1 MSEEA
6 VTFLNHFLID
16 SPILKTFLKENDKT
30 PVFDGSI
37 LLYQGN
43 KKSNSNIMG
52 TIPVQIKGE
61 EKTNKSKPSHSISI
75 LELDIYKKEGG
86 VFFIK
91 VIYED
96 KFKYEIYARNLLPL
110 DILKIKGDLKKD
122 VKTVTVQLDLINSL
136 QHFELL
142 CDNYLKHKKY
152 QMDSN
157 HFLHDL
163 PKDMTGSERILVQ
176 STLTRGENPISAFFS
191 KNCYVYLE
199 EKQGNRIPVLIQFSE
214 VVHETDIQVSVNGK
228 KFFKI
233 IQWGMNSK
241 KEKFLALNSIL
252 NLFQKET
259 KLEFQLSK
267 DLFAD
272 FTEILEAF
280 LFLKSIR
287 ENEELSINY
296 QTFPVNAS
304 RPNET
309 IDSDIQ
315 ILQEIK
321 KILDYFRLGKVRTS
335 LTTIDND
342 YEKIEILN
350 KYIFNDNGDVIES
363 APDYFIQ
370 EYSFLGQK
378 VIIFAYRIHN
388 GNYKISNF
396 FNEFPESLDL
406 FKIKTET
413 EEVPCSRYLALNDNL
428 LKYISQDFYE
438 VGKDLKDKYVSKLY
452 NQYQHF
458 ALRCILIYD
467 KIQDPCFLALAFKI
481 LRVKVN
487 SEFSEE
493 EKAIKLVNLF
503 QIKKRLRKLKHSEY
517 ILIQHIKQNNQ
528 NSLLICCCLLLLES
542 FREFDLEF
550 SKLSGN
556 DKESFKKWPIYSL
569 RNQVTIQ

>member
-43 KKSNSNIMG
+43 KNSNSNIMG
-52 TIPVQIKGE
+52 SISVQVKGE
-61 EKTNKSKPSHSISI
+61 EKTKKSKPSHSISM

-86 VFFIK
+86 VLFIK
-91 VIYED
+91 VIYEN
-96 KFKYEIYARNLLPL
+96 KFKFEIFARNLLPL
-110 DILKIKGDLKKD
+110 DILKIKGDAKKD
-122 VKTVTVQLDLINSL
+122 VKTVTVQLDRINSL

-152 QMDSN
+152 QMDSD
-157 HFLHDL
+157 HFLYDL
-163 PKDMTGSERILVQ
+163 PKVMTGSERILVQ

-214 VVHETDIQVSVNGK
+214 VIHETDIQVSVNGK
-228 KFFKI
+228 NFFNI

-252 NLFQKET
+252 NLFQKEN

-267 DLFAD
+267 KLVTD
-272 FTEILEAF
+272 FTEIFEAF
-280 LFLKSIR
+280 LFLKSVR
-287 ENEELSINY
+287 ENGELSINN

-315 ILQEIK
+315 ILKEIK
-321 KILDYFRLGKVRTS
+321 KIIDYFRLGKVRTS
-335 LTTIDND
+335 LTAIDND

-350 KYIFNDNGDVIES
+350 KYIFNDNGDAIKS

-370 EYSFLGQK
+370 KYSFLGQK
-378 VIIFAYRIHN
+378 VIIFAHRIHN
-388 GNYKISNF
+388 RNYKITNF
-396 FNEFPESLDL
+396 FNELPETLDL
-406 FKIKTET
+406 FRIRIET
-413 EEVPCSRYLALNDNL
+413 EEFPCSRFLALNDNL
-428 LKYISQDFYE
+428 VQYISQDFE
-438 VGKDLKDKYVSKLY
+438 QVTSDLKSKFISKIY
-452 NQYQHF
+452 THYQNF
-458 ALRCILIYD
+458 ALRCILVYD
-467 KIQDPCFLALAFKI
+467 KVKDPRFLVLAFKI
-481 LRVKVN
+481 LRFKKK
-487 SEFSEE
+487 SDFLEE
-493 EKAIKLVNLF
+493 ERVIKLINLF
-503 QIKKRLRKLKHSEY
+503 QIIKRVRKLKHSEY
-517 ILIQHIKQNNQ
+517 SLIQKLKQNNQ
-528 NSLLICCCLLLLES
+528 NTSLICCCLILLES

-550 SKLSGN
+550 SKLSDS
-556 DKESFKKWPIYSL
+556 DKDFFMKWPIYTL
-569 RNQVTIQ
+569 RNQETKQ

>member
-6 VTFLNHFLID
+6 VTFLNHYLID

-37 LLYQGN
+37 LLYQRD

-86 VFFIK
+86 VLFIK

-96 KFKYEIYARNLLPL
+96 KFKYEIFARNLFPL

-122 VKTVTVQLDLINSL
+122 VKTVTVQLDRINSL

-152 QMDSN
+152 QMDSD

-199 EKQGNRIPVLIQFSE
+199 EKQGNRIPVLIQISE
-214 VVHETDIQVSVNGK
+214 VVQETDIQVSVKGK
-228 KFFKI
+228 KFFNI
-233 IQWGMNSK
+233 IQWGMNAK

-267 DLFAD
+267 KLVTD

-280 LFLKSIR
+280 LFLKSVR
-287 ENEELSINY
+287 ENGELSINN

-315 ILQEIK
+315 ILKEIK
-321 KILDYFRLGKVRTS
+321 KILEYFRLEKVKTS
-335 LTTIDND
+335 LTEIDTE

-388 GNYKISNF
+388 GNYKITNF
-396 FNEFPESLDL
+396 FNELPETLDL
-406 FKIKTET
+406 FRIRIET
-413 EEVPCSRYLALNDNL
+413 DEIPCSRFLALNDNL
-428 LKYISQDFYE
+428 VQFISQDFE
-438 VGKDLKDKYVSKLY
+438 QVISDLKRKFISNIYTH
-452 NQYQHF
+452 YQHF
-458 ALRCILIYD
+458 ALRCIAVFDTIKD
-467 KIQDPCFLALAFKI
+467 AKFLSLAFKVM
-481 LRVKVN
+481 RFKKN
-487 SEFSEE
+487 SNFYDEE
-493 EKAIKLVNLF
+493 RHIKLINLC
-503 QIKKRLRKLKHSEY
+503 QIKKRIRKLKQSEY
-517 ILIQHIKQNNQ
+517 LLIQHIKQNNQ
-528 NSLLICCCLLLLES
+528 NNLLICCCLLLLES

-550 SKLSGN
+550 SKLSDS

-569 RNQVTIQ
+569 RNQVTQQ